1 LPGVPK
7 AERIRKLVVSE
18 ETRILVT
25 ESNKLYRWRIKVDAE
40 FKPHDLPETSK
51 ENFLGLI
58 SSKERSANVKNIY
71 LDSKGWHCIIAGDGG
86 INYYLN
92 YRDSKVKILKELKGV
107 NLKAVSFHGATSE
120 TRSGDILMAIDGGIL
135 VLYRIDLEQNGEV
148 REQNALQYQL
158 YLSSEVNSVEILRL
172 TQANNRSYVI
182 VILFTNSSM
191 VALTGPD
198 DLEPLL
204 QSYKNQTEKVR

>member
-1 LPGVPK
+1 
-7 AERIRKLVVSE
+7 
-18 ETRILVT
+18 
-25 ESNKLYRWRIKVDAE
+25 
-40 FKPHDLPETSK
+40 
-51 ENFLGLI
+51 
-58 SSKERSANVKNIY
+58 
-71 LDSKGWHCIIAGDGG
+71 
-86 INYYLN
+86 
-92 YRDSKVKILKELKGV
+92 
-107 NLKAVSFHGATSE
+107 
-120 TRSGDILMAIDGGIL
+120 MAIDGGIL
-135 VLYRIDLEQNGEV
+135 LLYRIDLEQNGEV